1 MRIALVTESFLPD
14 VNGVAHS
21 VVRAAEHL
29 VRRGHHPIVIAPQPP
44 PDLRGVPVD
53 VPYPVVR
60 MPSLPLPGYPQI
72 RLGLPTPALTGT
84 LRAHG
89 AEVVHLASP
98 FVLGAWGAAA
108 AKALRLPVVAVYQTD
123 VAAYARAYRV
133 GMTEGAAWRWIRTVH
148 NSAARTLVPSTESAS
163 ALATHGVQRVH
174 LWRRGV
180 DDVRFHPRHRSA
192 GIRRALAPNGELLV
206 GFVGRLAVEKQVDLL
221 AAASRLP
228 GVRLVV
234 VGDGP
239 AAGPLR
245 RALPAATFVGAR
257 HGRQLA
263 RIYASLDVFAHTGPY
278 ETFGQAIQEAMAS
291 ALPVVAPAA
300 GGPLDLVLPGRTGM
314 LVPPFRAEGFTE
326 AIVELAADP
335 ERRAAFGAAG
345 RMAIEGRTW
354 AAVGDELIG
363 HYRAA
368 LLTSAADQQLMAA
381 A

>member
-21 VVRAAEHL
+21 VVRTAEHL
-29 VRRGHHPIVIAPQPP
+29 VRRGHDPIVIAPQPP
-44 PDLRGVPVD
+44 PALRDVVVD

-60 MPSLPLPGYPQI
+60 IPSVPMPGYPQI
-72 RLGLPTPALTGT
+72 RLGLPSPALTGI

-89 AEVVHLASP
+89 TQVVHLASP

-108 AKALRLPVVAVYQTD
+108 AKALKLPTIAVYQTD
-123 VAAYARAYRV
+123 VAAYARAYGV
-133 GMTEGAAWRWIRTVH
+133 SMTEGAAWRWIRTVH
-148 NSAARTLVPSTESAS
+148 NSAARTLVPSNESAT
-163 ALATHGVQRVH
+163 ALAAHGVQRVS

-180 DDVRFHPRHRSA
+180 DDERFHPRHRSA
-192 GIRRALAPNGELLV
+192 GLRRALASDGEVLV

-221 AAASRLP
+221 AETSRLP

-239 AAGPLR
+239 AAGTLR
-245 RALPAATFVGAR
+245 RALPTATFVGAR
-257 HGRQLA
+257 HGDQLA

-291 ALPVVAPAA
+291 GLPVVAPAA
-300 GGPLDLVLPGRTGM
+300 GGPLDLVRDGRTGM
-314 LVPPFRAEGFTE
+314 LVPPFEAAGFTA
-326 AIVELAADP
+326 AIAALAQDP
-335 ERRAAFGAAG
+335 EKRAAFGAAG
-345 RMAIEGRTW
+345 RVAIEGRTW
-354 AAVGDELIG
+354 AAVGDELID
-363 HYRAA
+363 HYEDA
-368 LLTSAADQQLMAA
+368 LRVVERPLLAA